1 MNSTRKIQCALA
13 LVFLVLCAAR
23 AGNAQTTCPSPW
35 VSTSIYTSG
44 MTVSLNGVKYTA
56 NFWTQ
61 GQNPATNNGGP
72 GSGQPWTSNGPCS
85 GSGGGGGGGGSCAP
99 VWNSTTVYTGG
110 QTASLNGVNYQAN
123 FWTQGQ
129 NPSTNNGGP
138 GSGAPWTNIGTCSA
152 CTTVPSVP
160 TGLQA
165 SGTTSNSTNLSWNAS
180 TVAVNCVLTGYTIF
194 RNGVAVATS
203 SSPNVTI
210 TGLSPLT
217 TYSFRVAATTA
228 AGSSAQ
234 STAIN
239 VTTLNGPP
247 PPPPGSKVFAPYVDM
262 GLTVDWQLLTIQQQS
277 GIKVF
282 TLGFVVGNG
291 GCTPTWGGVGATV
304 ANDTLPNGTTILSL
318 VQGIRAAGGDVIISF
333 GGASGTELALGC
345 TTVSSLQA
353 AYQSVLNKYSVNSS
367 TPVRLDFDIEGGATT
382 DQASINRRNQALVGL
397 KAANPNLVISYTL
410 PVLPTGLVASGV
422 NILNSVKAAGL
433 NVNVINI
440 MAMDY
445 GSANDNGG
453 QMGLSATQAAA
464 NTHNQVV
471 AAGLTASIGVTPM
484 IGINDVNTEIFQ
496 LSDATML
503 LNFANAN
510 SYITR
515 LSMWSVSRDN
525 GSCPNQ
531 GFASPVCS
539 GISQSNWAFSNIFKP
554 FGN

>member
-1 MNSTRKIQCALA
+1 MNSARKIQCTLG
-13 LVFLVLCAAR
+13 LSLLLLCMAR
-23 AGNAQTTCPSPW
+23 VGAAQTCAPTW
-35 VSTSIYTSG
+35 NSTSVYTAG
-44 MTVSLNGVKYTA
+44 MTASLNGINYTA

-61 GQNPATNNGGP
+61 GQSPATNNGGP
-72 GSGQPWTSNGPCS
+72 GSGQPWTSNGSCS
-85 GSGGGGGGGGSCAP
+85 GSSGGGGGGSCAATW
-99 VWNSTTVYTGG
+99 VSSNVYTAGM
-110 QTASLNGVNYQAN
+110 TASLNGVNYQAN
-123 FWTQGQ
+123 FWTQNQ
-129 NPSTNNGGP
+129 NPATNNGGP
-138 GSGAPWTNIGTCSA
+138 GSGQPWTIIGTCSA

-165 SGTTSNSTNLSWNAS
+165 SGTTSNSTNLSWTAS

-194 RNGVAVATS
+194 KNGVAAATT
-203 SSPNVTI
+203 SSPNVSI

-217 TYSFRVAATTA
+217 TYTFRVAANDA

-247 PPPPGSKVFAPYVDM
+247 PPPPSAKVFAPYVDM
-262 GLTVDWQLLTIQQQS
+262 GLTADWQLTTIQQQS

-333 GGASGTELALGC
+333 GGASGTELAQGC

-353 AYQSVLNKYSVNSS
+353 AYQAVLTKYRVNSS
-367 TPVRLDFDIEGGATT
+367 TPVRMDFDIEGGATT
-382 DQASINRRNQALVGL
+382 DQASITRRNQALKAL
-397 KAANPNLVISYTL
+397 KAANPGLVISYTL

-422 NILNSVKAAGL
+422 NILNSVKTDGL
-433 NVNVINI
+433 SLDVVNV

-453 QMGLSATQAAA
+453 QMGLSAQQAAS

-496 LSDATML
+496 LSDAQSL

-515 LSMWSVSRDN
+515 LSMWSVARDN
-525 GSCPNQ
+525 GSCAGQ

-539 GISQSNWAFSNIFKP
+539 GITQTNWAFANIFKS

>member
-1 MNSTRKIQCALA
+1 MNSARKIQCGVGVL
-13 LVFLVLCAAR
+13 FLLLCMAR
-23 AGNAQTTCPSPW
+23 AGAAQTTCPPVW
-35 VSTSIYTSG
+35 NSTSVYTSG
-44 MTVSLNGVKYTA
+44 MTVSLNGIKYTA

-61 GQNPATNNGGP
+61 GQNPSTNNGGP

-85 GSGGGGGGGGSCAP
+85 GSGGGGGGGSCAP
-99 VWNSTTVYTGG
+99 TWNSTTVYTGG
-110 QTASLNGVNYQAN
+110 MTASLNGVNYQAN

-138 GSGAPWTNIGTCSA
+138 GSGAPWTIIGTCSA

-180 TVAVNCVLTGYTIF
+180 TVAVNCVLTGYTVF
-194 RNGVAVATS
+194 RNGVAVATTTT
-203 SSPNVTI
+203 PNATI

-217 TYSFRVAATTA
+217 TYSFRVAATDS
-228 AGSSAQ
+228 AGTSAQ

-239 VTTLNGPP
+239 VTTLSGPP
-247 PPPPGSKVFAPYVDM
+247 PPPAGSKVFAPYIDL
-262 GLTVDWQLLTIQQQS
+262 GLTVSWQLLSIQQQS

-318 VQGIRAAGGDVIISF
+318 VQGVRAAGGDVIISF
-333 GGASGTELALGC
+333 GGAAGTELALGC

-353 AYQSVLNKYSVNSS
+353 AYQSVLNKYRVNSS
-367 TPVRLDFDIEGGATT
+367 TPVRLDFDIEGGATL

-397 KAANPNLVISYTL
+397 KNANPNLVISYTL

-422 NILNSVKAAGL
+422 NILNSIKAAGL
-433 NVNVINI
+433 NVNVINV

-445 GSANDNGG
+445 GPANDNGG
-453 QMGLSATQAAA
+453 QMGLSATQAAS
-464 NTHNQVV
+464 NTRNQVL
-471 AAGLTASIGVTPM
+471 AAGLTSTIGVTPM
-484 IGINDVNTEIFQ
+484 IGINDVASEIFQ
-496 LSDATML
+496 LSDAQML

-515 LSMWSVSRDN
+515 LSMWSVTRDN

-539 GISQSNWAFSNIFKP
+539 GIAQSNWAFSNIFKP

>member
-1 MNSTRKIQCALA
+1 MNSARKIQCAFG
-13 LVFLVLCAAR
+13 LVFLLLCLAR
-23 AGNAQTTCPSPW
+23 VGAAQTACNPTW
-35 VSTSIYTSG
+35 VSTTAYTGG
-44 MTVSLNGVKYTA
+44 MKVSLNGINYTA

-72 GSGQPWTSNGPCS
+72 GSGQPWTSNGSCS
-85 GSGGGGGGGGSCAP
+85 GSGGGGGGGSCASP
-99 VWNSTTVYTGG
+99 WISTNVYTAGM
-110 QTASLNGVNYQAN
+110 TASVSGVNYQAN

-129 NPSTNNGGP
+129 NPTTNNGGP

-194 RNGVAVATS
+194 RNGVAVGTS
-203 SSPNVTI
+203 PSPNFNA
-210 TGLSPLT
+210 TGLSPVT
-217 TYSFRVAATTA
+217 TYTFRVAATDA

-234 STAIN
+234 SSAIN
-239 VTTLNGPP
+239 VTTLSGPP
-247 PPPPGSKVFAPYVDM
+247 PPPPSGKVFAPYIDL
-262 GLTVDWQLLTIQQQS
+262 GLTASWQLTTIQQQS

-304 ANDTLPNGTTILSL
+304 ANDTLPNGTTVLSL
-318 VQGIRAAGGDVIISF
+318 VQGVRAAGGDVIISF

-345 TTVSSLQA
+345 STVSSLQA
-353 AYQSVLNKYSVNSS
+353 AYQAVINKYSVNSS
-367 TPVRLDFDIEGGATT
+367 TPVRIDLDIEGGAIT
-382 DQASINRRNQALVGL
+382 DQTSVNRRNQALVGL

-422 NILNSVKAAGL
+422 NMLNSIKAANL

-453 QMGLSATQAAA
+453 QMGLSATQAAS
-464 NTHNQVV
+464 NTRNQVL
-471 AAGLTASIGVTPM
+471 AAGLTATIGVTPM

-503 LNFANAN
+503 LNFANQN

-539 GISQSNWAFSNIFKP
+539 GISQSNWAFANIFKP
-554 FGN
+554 FAP

>member
-1 MNSTRKIQCALA
+1 MNSVRKIQCVVG
-13 LVFLVLCAAR
+13 LVFLLLCTARVGAAQTACAA
-23 AGNAQTTCPSPW
+23 AWN
-35 VSTSIYTSG
+35 STSVYTAG
-44 MTVSLNGVKYTA
+44 MTASLNGINYTA

-61 GQNPATNNGGP
+61 GQSPATNNGGP
-72 GSGQPWTSNGPCS
+72 GSGQPWTSNGACS

-99 VWNSTTVYTGG
+99 TWNSTSVYTAGM
-110 QTASLNGVNYQAN
+110 TASLNGVNYQAN

-138 GSGAPWTNIGTCSA
+138 GSGAPWTIIGTCSA

-165 SGTTSNSTNLSWNAS
+165 SGTTSNSTNLSWNAA
-180 TVAVNCVLTGYTIF
+180 TVAVNCVLTSYTIF
-194 RNGVAVATS
+194 KNGVAAGTTS
-203 SSPNVTI
+203 STNITI
-210 TGLSPLT
+210 SGLSPLT
-217 TYSFRVAATTA
+217 TYSFRVAANDA

-239 VTTLNGPP
+239 VSTLNGPP
-247 PPPPGSKVFAPYVDM
+247 PPPPGAKVFAPYIDM
-262 GLTVDWQLLTIQQQS
+262 GLTVDWQLTTIQQQS

-282 TLGFVVGNG
+282 TMGFIVGNG

-318 VQGIRAAGGDVIISF
+318 VQGVRAAGGDVIISF
-333 GGASGTELALGC
+333 GGASGTELAQGC
-345 TTVSSLQA
+345 STVSSLQA
-353 AYQSVLNKYSVNSS
+353 AYQAVLTKYSVNSS

-382 DQASINRRNQALVGL
+382 DQASITRRDLALKGL
-397 KAANPNLVISYTL
+397 KSANPGLVISYTL
-410 PVLPTGLVASGV
+410 PVLPTGLIASGV
-422 NILNSVKAAGL
+422 NILNSVKTDGL
-433 NVNVINI
+433 SLDVVNV

-453 QMGLSATQAAA
+453 QMGLSAQQAAT

-484 IGINDVNTEIFQ
+484 IGINDTNTEIFQ
-496 LSDATML
+496 LSDATSL

-510 SYITR
+510 SYISR
-515 LSMWSVSRDN
+515 IAMWSVARDN
-525 GSCPNQ
+525 GGCPNQ
-531 GFASPVCS
+531 GFASPTCS
-539 GISQSNWAFSNIFKP
+539 GISQANWAFANIFKP
-554 FGN
+554 FQ

>member
-1 MNSTRKIQCALA
+1 MYSARKIQCALG
-13 LVFLVLCAAR
+13 LVFLVLCLAR
-23 AGNAQTTCPSPW
+23 VGAAQTTCNPTW
-35 VSTSIYTSG
+35 VSTTAYTGG
-44 MTVSLNGVKYTA
+44 MKVSLNGINYTA

-61 GQNPATNNGGP
+61 GQNPATNNGGA

-85 GSGGGGGGGGSCAP
+85 GSGGGGGGGSCASP
-99 VWNSTTVYTGG
+99 WISSNVYTAGM
-110 QTASLNGVNYQAN
+110 TASVSGVNYQAN

-129 NPSTNNGGP
+129 NPTTNNGGP

-165 SGTTSNSTNLSWNAS
+165 SGTTSNSTNLTWTAS

-194 RNGVAVATS
+194 RNGVAVGTS
-203 SSPNVTI
+203 PGPNFNA
-210 TGLSPLT
+210 TGLSPNT
-217 TYSFRVAATTA
+217 TYSFRVAATDA

-234 STAIN
+234 SAAIN
-239 VTTLNGPP
+239 VTTPTGPP
-247 PPPPGSKVFAPYVDM
+247 PPPPSGKVFAPYIDL
-262 GLTVDWQLLTIQQQS
+262 GLTASWQLTTIQQQS

-318 VQGIRAAGGDVIISF
+318 IQGIRAAGGDVIISF

-345 TTVSSLQA
+345 SSAANLQA
-353 AYQSVLNKYSVNSS
+353 AYQAVLNKYSVNSS
-367 TPVRLDFDIEGGATT
+367 TPVRIDLDIEGGAIT
-382 DQASINRRNQALVGL
+382 DQASVNRRNQALVGL

-422 NILNSVKAAGL
+422 NMLNSIKASGL

-453 QMGLSATQAAA
+453 QMGLSATQAAS
-464 NTHNQVV
+464 NTRNQVL
-471 AAGLTASIGVTPM
+471 AAGLTATIGVTPM

-503 LNFANAN
+503 LNFANQN

-539 GISQSNWAFSNIFKP
+539 GISQSNWAFANIFKP
-554 FGN
+554 FAP

>member
-1 MNSTRKIQCALA
+1 MTSARKIQIGLG
-13 LVFLVLCAAR
+13 LFFLLLCTAR
-23 AGNAQTTCPSPW
+23 VGAAQTTCASTW
-35 VSTSIYTSG
+35 NSTSVYTAG
-44 MTVSLNGVKYTA
+44 MKASLNGINYTA

-61 GQNPATNNGGP
+61 GQNPSTNNGGS
-72 GSGQPWTSNGPCS
+72 GSGQPWTSNGACS

-99 VWNSTTVYTGG
+99 TWNSTTAYTGG
-110 QTASLNGVNYQAN
+110 MTASLNGVNYQAN

-138 GSGAPWTNIGTCSA
+138 GSGAPWTSIGTCSA

-165 SGTTSNSTNLSWNAS
+165 SGTTSNSTNLSWTAS
-180 TVAVNCVLTGYTIF
+180 TVAVNCTLTGYTVF
-194 RNGVAVATS
+194 RNGVAVGTTS
-203 SSPNVTI
+203 SPGMTV

-217 TYSFRVAATTA
+217 TYSFRVAATDA
-228 AGSSAQ
+228 AGSSLQGA
-234 STAIN
+234 AIN

-247 PPPPGSKVFAPYVDM
+247 PPPPGAKVFAPYVDM
-262 GLTVDWQLLTIQQQS
+262 GLTADWQLLTIQQQS

-353 AYQSVLNKYSVNSS
+353 AYQAVLNKYRVNSS

-382 DQASINRRNQALVGL
+382 DQTSINRRNQALVGL
-397 KAANPNLVISYTL
+397 KNANPGLVISYTL

-422 NILNSVKAAGL
+422 NILNSVKASGLSL
-433 NVNVINI
+433 NVVNV

-453 QMGLSATQAAA
+453 QMGLSAQQAAS

-496 LSDATML
+496 LADAQSL

-515 LSMWSVSRDN
+515 LSMWSVARDN

-539 GISQSNWAFSNIFKP
+539 GISQSNWAFSNILKP
-554 FGN
+554 FGP

>member
-1 MNSTRKIQCALA
+1 MKSARKIQCGIG
-13 LVFLVLCAAR
+13 LVFLLLCMAR
-23 AGNAQTTCPSPW
+23 VGAAQTCNPTW
-35 VSTSIYTSG
+35 VSTSVYTAG
-44 MTVSLNGVKYTA
+44 MTVSLNGINYTANFWTQGQNPSTNNGGPGSGQPWTSNGSCSGSGGGGGGGGSCAPTWNSTSVYTGGMTASLNGVNYQA

-72 GSGQPWTSNGPCS
+72 GSG
-85 GSGGGGGGGGSCAP
+85 
-99 VWNSTTVYTGG
+99 
-110 QTASLNGVNYQAN
+110 
-123 FWTQGQ
+123 
-129 NPSTNNGGP
+129 
-138 GSGAPWTNIGTCSA
+138 APWTIIGTCSA

-180 TVAVNCVLTGYTIF
+180 TVAVNCVLTGYTVF
-194 RNGVAVATS
+194 RNGVAVGTT
-203 SSPNVTI
+203 SSPNMTVS
-210 TGLSPLT
+210 GLSPVT
-217 TYSFRVAATTA
+217 TYSFRVAATDA

-239 VTTLNGPP
+239 VTTLSGPP

-262 GLTVDWQLLTIQQQS
+262 GLTADWQLLTIQQQS

-291 GCTPTWGGVGATV
+291 GCAPTWGGVGATV

-318 VQGIRAAGGDVIISF
+318 VQGVRAAGGDVIISF

-353 AYQSVLNKYSVNSS
+353 AYQAVLNKYSVNSS

-382 DQASINRRNQALVGL
+382 DQTSINRRNQALVGL
-397 KAANPNLVISYTL
+397 KNANPGLVISYTL

-422 NILNSVKAAGL
+422 NILNSVKTSGL
-433 NVNVINI
+433 NLNVVNI

-453 QMGLSATQAAA
+453 QMGLSAQQAAT

-496 LSDATML
+496 LADATSL

-515 LSMWSVSRDN
+515 LSYWSVARDN
-525 GSCPNQ
+525 GSCANQ
-531 GFASPVCS
+531 GFASPSCS
-539 GISQSNWAFSNIFKP
+539 GISQSNWAFANILKP
-554 FGN
+554 FGP

>member
-1 MNSTRKIQCALA
+1 MNSARKIQCAVG
-13 LVFLVLCAAR
+13 LVFLLLCMAR
-23 AGNAQTTCPSPW
+23 VGAAQTCASPW
-35 VSTSIYTSG
+35 NSTSVYTAG
-44 MTVSLNGVKYTA
+44 MTASLNGINYTA

-61 GQNPATNNGGP
+61 GQSPATNNGGP
-72 GSGQPWTSNGPCS
+72 GSGQPWTSNGACS
-85 GSGGGGGGGGSCAP
+85 GSGGGGGGGSCAP
-99 VWNSTTVYTGG
+99 TWNSTSVYTAGN
-110 QTASLNGVNYQAN
+110 TASLNGTNYQAN

-138 GSGAPWTNIGTCSA
+138 GSGAPWTIIGTCSA

-165 SGTTSNSTNLSWNAS
+165 SGTTSNSTNLSWTAS
-180 TVAVNCVLTGYTIF
+180 TVAVNCTLTGYTVF
-194 RNGVAVATS
+194 RNGVAVGTT
-203 SSPNVTI
+203 SSPNMTV
-210 TGLSPLT
+210 TGLSPVT
-217 TYSFRVAATTA
+217 TYSFRVAANDA

-247 PPPPGSKVFAPYVDM
+247 PPPPGSKTFAPYVDM
-262 GLTVDWQLLTIQQQS
+262 GLTADWQLLTIQQQS

-318 VQGIRAAGGDVIISF
+318 VQGVRAAGGDVIISF

-353 AYQSVLNKYSVNSS
+353 AYQAVLNKYSVNSS

-382 DQASINRRNQALVGL
+382 DTASIDRRNSALVGL
-397 KAANPNLVISYTL
+397 KNANPNLVISYTL

-422 NILNSVKAAGL
+422 NILNRVKASGL
-433 NVNVINI
+433 NVNVINV

-453 QMGLSATQAAA
+453 QMGLSAQQAAS

-471 AAGLTASIGVTPM
+471 AAGLTSSIGVTPM

-496 LSDATML
+496 LADAQGL

-515 LSMWSVSRDN
+515 LSMWSVARDN
-525 GSCPNQ
+525 GGCANQ
-531 GFASPVCS
+531 GFASPTCS
-539 GISQSNWAFSNIFKP
+539 GISQANWAFSNILKP
-554 FGN
+554 FGP

>member
-1 MNSTRKIQCALA
+1 MKSARKIQITLG
-13 LVFLVLCAAR
+13 VSFLLLCMAQVAA
-23 AGNAQTTCPSPW
+23 AQTCASPW
-35 VSTSIYTSG
+35 NSTSVYTAG
-44 MTVSLNGVKYTA
+44 MTASLNGVNYTA

-61 GQNPATNNGGP
+61 GQSPATNNGGP
-72 GSGQPWTSNGPCS
+72 GSGQPWTGNGACS
-85 GSGGGGGGGGSCAP
+85 GSGVGGGGGGSCAAT
-99 VWNSTTVYTGG
+99 WNSTTVYTGG
-110 QTASLNGVNYQAN
+110 MTASLNGVNYQAN

-138 GSGAPWTNIGTCSA
+138 GSGAPWTIIGTCSA

-203 SSPNVTI
+203 SSANVTI

-217 TYSFRVAATTA
+217 TYSFRVAATDA

-239 VTTLNGPP
+239 VTTLSGPP
-247 PPPPGSKVFAPYVDM
+247 PPPPSAKVFAPYVDM
-262 GLTVDWQLLTIQQQS
+262 GLTVDWQLLSIQQQS

-318 VQGIRAAGGDVIISF
+318 VQGVRAAGGDVIISF

-345 TTVSSLQA
+345 TTVASLQS

-382 DQASINRRNQALVGL
+382 DSASITRRNQALVGL
-397 KAANPNLVISYTL
+397 KNANPGLVISYTL

-433 NVNVINI
+433 NLNVVNI

-453 QMGLSATQAAA
+453 QMGLSAQQAAA

-471 AAGLTASIGVTPM
+471 AAGLSATIGVTPM

-496 LSDATML
+496 LADAQSL

-515 LSMWSVSRDN
+515 LSMWSVARDN

-539 GISQSNWAFSNIFKP
+539 GIVQSNWAFSNIFGQ
-554 FGN
+554 FR

>member
-1 MNSTRKIQCALA
+1 MNSARKIQCAFG
-13 LVFLVLCAAR
+13 LVFLLLCLAR
-23 AGNAQTTCPSPW
+23 AGAAQTTCNPTW
-35 VSTSIYTSG
+35 VSTTAYTGG
-44 MTVSLNGVKYTA
+44 MKVSLNGINYTA

-85 GSGGGGGGGGSCAP
+85 GSGGGGGGGSCA
-99 VWNSTTVYTGG
+99 STWISTNVYTAGM
-110 QTASLNGVNYQAN
+110 TASVSGVNYQAN

-129 NPSTNNGGP
+129 NPATNNGGP
-138 GSGAPWTNIGTCSA
+138 GSGAPWTNIGSCSA

-165 SGTTSNSTNLSWNAS
+165 SNTTSNSTNLSWTAA

-194 RNGVAVATS
+194 RNGVAVGTS
-203 SSPNVTI
+203 PSPNFTA
-210 TGLSPLT
+210 TGLSPVT
-217 TYSFRVAATTA
+217 TYSFRVAANDA

-234 STAIN
+234 SAAIN
-239 VTTLNGPP
+239 VTTLSGPP
-247 PPPPGSKVFAPYVDM
+247 PPPPSGKVFAPYIDM
-262 GLTVDWQLLTIQQQS
+262 GLTASWQLLTIQQQS

-304 ANDTLPNGTTILSL
+304 ANDTLPNGTTMLSII
-318 VQGIRAAGGDVIISF
+318 QGIRSAGGDVIISF

-345 TTVSSLQA
+345 STVSSLQA
-353 AYQSVLNKYSVNSS
+353 AYQSVINKYSVNSS
-367 TPVRLDFDIEGGATT
+367 TPVRIDLDIEGGAIT
-382 DQASINRRNQALVGL
+382 DQTSINRRNQALVGL
-397 KAANPNLVISYTL
+397 KNANPGLVISYTL

-422 NILNSVKAAGL
+422 NMLNSIKTANL

-453 QMGLSATQAAA
+453 QMGLSATQAAS
-464 NTHNQVV
+464 NTRNQVV
-471 AAGLTASIGVTPM
+471 AAGLTATIGVTPM

-503 LNFANAN
+503 LNFANQN

-539 GISQSNWAFSNIFKP
+539 GISQSNWAFANIFKP
-554 FGN
+554 FAP

>member
-1 MNSTRKIQCALA
+1 MNSGRKIQCALG
-13 LVFLVLCAAR
+13 LVFLLLCLAR
-23 AGNAQTTCPSPW
+23 VGAGQTTCNPTW
-35 VSTSIYTSG
+35 ISTTAYTAG
-44 MTVSLNGVKYTA
+44 MKVSLNGINYTA

-61 GQNPATNNGGP
+61 GQNPSTNNGGP
-72 GSGQPWTSNGPCS
+72 GSGQPWTSNGSCS

-99 VWNSTTVYTGG
+99 TWNATSVYTGG
-110 QTASLNGVNYQAN
+110 MTASLNGVNYQAN

-138 GSGAPWTNIGTCSA
+138 GSGAPWTIIGNCSA

-180 TVAVNCVLTGYTIF
+180 TAAVNCVLTGYTVF
-194 RNGVAVATS
+194 RNGVAIGTT
-203 SSPNVTI
+203 SSPNMTVS
-210 TGLSPLT
+210 GLSPVT
-217 TYSFRVAATTA
+217 TYSFRVAANDA

-262 GLTVDWQLLTIQQQS
+262 GLTADWQLLTIQQQS

-304 ANDTLPNGTTILSL
+304 ANDTLPNGTTIVSL
-318 VQGIRAAGGDVIISF
+318 VQGVRSAGGDVIISF

-353 AYQSVLNKYSVNSS
+353 AYQAVLNKYSVNSS

-397 KAANPNLVISYTL
+397 KNANPGLVISYTL
-410 PVLPTGLVASGV
+410 PVLPTGLIASGV
-422 NILNSVKAAGL
+422 NILNSVKSAGL
-433 NVNVINI
+433 NLNVVNV

-453 QMGLSATQAAA
+453 QMGLSAQQAAT

-496 LSDATML
+496 LADAQSL

-515 LSMWSVSRDN
+515 LSYWSVARDN
-525 GSCPNQ
+525 GGCPNQ
-531 GFASPVCS
+531 GFASPSCS
-539 GISQSNWAFSNIFKP
+539 GISQANWAFANILKP
-554 FGN
+554 FGP

>member
-1 MNSTRKIQCALA
+1 MNSARKIQCGVG
-13 LVFLVLCAAR
+13 LVFLLLCMAR
-23 AGNAQTTCPSPW
+23 VGAAQTCASPW
-35 VSTSIYTSG
+35 NSTSVYTAG
-44 MTVSLNGVKYTA
+44 MTASLNGINYTA

-61 GQNPATNNGGP
+61 GQNPSTNNGGP
-72 GSGQPWTSNGPCS
+72 GSGQPWTSNGSCS
-85 GSGGGGGGGGSCAP
+85 GSGGGGGGGSCAP
-99 VWNSTTVYTGG
+99 TWNSTTVYTAGN
-110 QTASLNGVNYQAN
+110 TASLNGTNYQAN

-138 GSGAPWTNIGTCSA
+138 GSGAPWTIIGTCSA

-165 SGTTSNSTNLSWNAS
+165 SGTTSNSTNLSWTAS
-180 TVAVNCVLTGYTIF
+180 TVAVNCTLTGYTVF
-194 RNGVAVATS
+194 RNGVAVATTS
-203 SSPNVTI
+203 TTNVSI
-210 TGLSPLT
+210 TGLSPVT
-217 TYSFRVAATTA
+217 TYSFRVAANDA

-234 STAIN
+234 SSAIN
-239 VTTLNGPP
+239 VTTLSGPP
-247 PPPPGSKVFAPYVDM
+247 PPPPGSKTFAPYVDM

-318 VQGIRAAGGDVIISF
+318 VQGVRAAGGDVIISF

-353 AYQSVLNKYSVNSS
+353 AYQAVLNKYSVNSS

-382 DQASINRRNQALVGL
+382 DTASIDRRNSALVGL
-397 KAANPNLVISYTL
+397 KNANPNLVISYTL

-422 NILNSVKAAGL
+422 NILNRVKASGL
-433 NVNVINI
+433 NVNVINV

-453 QMGLSATQAAA
+453 QMGLSAQQAAS

-471 AAGLTASIGVTPM
+471 AAGLTSSIGVTPM

-496 LSDATML
+496 LTDAQGL

-515 LSMWSVSRDN
+515 LSMWSVARDN
-525 GSCPNQ
+525 GGCANQ
-531 GFASPVCS
+531 GFASPTCS
-539 GISQSNWAFSNIFKP
+539 GISQANWAFSNILKP
-554 FGN
+554 FGP

>member
-1 MNSTRKIQCALA
+1 MNSARKMQGRVG
-13 LVFLVLCAAR
+13 LVFLLLCMAR
-23 AGNAQTTCPSPW
+23 VGAAQTTCAATW
-35 VSTSIYTSG
+35 NSTSVYTAG
-44 MTVSLNGVKYTA
+44 MKASLNGINYTA

-72 GSGQPWTSNGPCS
+72 GSGQPWTSNGACS
-85 GSGGGGGGGGSCAP
+85 GSGGGGGGGSCAP
-99 VWNSTTVYTGG
+99 TWNSTTVYTAGN
-110 QTASLNGVNYQAN
+110 TASLNGTNYQAN

-138 GSGAPWTNIGTCSA
+138 GSGAPWTIIGTCSA

-165 SGTTSNSTNLSWNAS
+165 SGTTSNSTNLSWTAA
-180 TVAVNCVLTGYTIF
+180 TVAVNCTLTGYTVF
-194 RNGVAVATS
+194 RNGVAVGTT
-203 SSPNVTI
+203 SSPNMTV
-210 TGLSPLT
+210 TGLSPVT
-217 TYSFRVAATTA
+217 TYSFRVAANDA

-234 STAIN
+234 SSAIN

-262 GLTVDWQLLTIQQQS
+262 GLTADWQLLSIQSQS

-282 TLGFVVGNG
+282 TLRFVVGNG
-291 GCTPTWGGVGATV
+291 GCTPRWGGVGATV

-318 VQGIRAAGGDVIISF
+318 VQGVRAAGGGVIISF
-333 GGASGTELALGC
+333 GGASGTELAQGC

-353 AYQSVLNKYSVNSS
+353 AYQVVLNKYSVNSS
-367 TPVRLDFDIEGGATT
+367 TPVRLDFDIEGGETT
-382 DQASINRRNQALVGL
+382 DQASSTRRNQALVGL
-397 KAANPNLVISYTL
+397 KNANPGLVISYTL

-422 NILNSVKAAGL
+422 NILNSVKTAGL
-433 NVNVINI
+433 NLNVVNV

-453 QMGLSATQAAA
+453 QMGLSAQQAAS

-471 AAGLTASIGVTPM
+471 AAGLSATIGVTPM

-496 LSDATML
+496 LADAQSL

-515 LSMWSVSRDN
+515 IAMWSVARDN
-525 GSCPNQ
+525 GGCANQ
-531 GFASPVCS
+531 GFASPTCS
-539 GISQSNWAFSNIFKP
+539 GISQANWAFANILKVFH
-554 FGN
+554 

>member
-1 MNSTRKIQCALA
+1 MNSIRIIQSALG
-13 LVFLVLCAAR
+13 LFFLLLCMVRVGA
-23 AGNAQTTCPSPW
+23 AQTTCASPW
-35 VSTSIYTSG
+35 NSTSVYTAG
-44 MTVSLNGVKYTA
+44 MKVSLNGINYTANFWTQGQSPATNNGGPGSGQPWTSNGACSGSGGGGGGGGSCAPVWNATTVYTAGMTASSNGVNYNA

-72 GSGQPWTSNGPCS
+72 GSGQPWTVI
-85 GSGGGGGGGGSCAP
+85 A
-99 VWNSTTVYTGG
+99 
-110 QTASLNGVNYQAN
+110 
-123 FWTQGQ
+123 
-129 NPSTNNGGP
+129 
-138 GSGAPWTNIGTCSA
+138 TCSA

-180 TVAVNCVLTGYTIF
+180 TVAVNCVLTSYTVF
-194 RNGVAVATS
+194 KNGVAAGTS
-203 SSPNVTI
+203 SSPNLTI

-217 TYSFRVAATTA
+217 TYSFRVAATDA
-228 AGSSAQ
+228 AGTSAQ

-247 PPPPGSKVFAPYVDM
+247 PPPPSAKVFAPYVDM
-262 GLTVDWQLLTIQQQS
+262 GLTVDWQLTNIQQQS

-304 ANDTLPNGTTILSL
+304 ANDMLPNGTTIVSL

-333 GGASGTELALGC
+333 GGASGTELAQGC

-353 AYQSVLNKYSVNSS
+353 AYQSVLNKYSANS
-367 TPVRLDFDIEGGATT
+367 TKPVRLDFDIEGGATT
-382 DQASINRRNQALVGL
+382 DQVSITRRNQALKGL
-397 KAANPNLVISYTL
+397 KSANPGLVISYTL

-422 NILNSVKAAGL
+422 NILNSVKADGL
-433 NVNVINI
+433 SLDVVNV

-453 QMGLSATQAAA
+453 QMGLSAQQAAS

-471 AAGLTASIGVTPM
+471 AVGLSASIGVTPM
-484 IGINDVNTEIFQ
+484 IGVNDVNTEIFQ
-496 LSDATML
+496 LSDAQSL

-515 LSMWSVSRDN
+515 IAMWSVARDN
-525 GSCPNQ
+525 GSCAGQ

-539 GISQSNWAFSNIFKP
+539 GITQSNWAFANIFKP
-554 FGN
+554 FQ

>member
-1 MNSTRKIQCALA
+1 MNSTRKIQCGLG
-13 LVFLVLCAAR
+13 LVFLLLCTARVGAAQTCAA
-23 AGNAQTTCPSPW
+23 PW
-35 VSTSIYTSG
+35 SSASVYTAG
-44 MTVSLNGVKYTA
+44 MTASLNGINYTA

-61 GQNPATNNGGP
+61 GQSPATNNGGA
-72 GSGQPWTSNGPCS
+72 GSGQPWTSNGPCN
-85 GSGGGGGGGGSCAP
+85 GSSGGGGGGSCAP
-99 VWNSTTVYTGG
+99 TWNSTTAYTGG
-110 QTASLNGVNYQAN
+110 MTASLNGVNYQAN

-129 NPSTNNGGP
+129 NPATNNGGA
-138 GSGAPWTNIGTCSA
+138 GSGAPWTIIGTCSA

-165 SGTTSNSTNLSWNAS
+165 SNTTSNSTNLSWNAS
-180 TVAVNCVLTGYTIF
+180 TVAVNCVLTGYTVF
-194 RNGVAVATS
+194 RNGVAVATT
-203 SSPNVTI
+203 SSPNATI

-217 TYSFRVAATTA
+217 TYSFRVAANDS
-228 AGSSAQ
+228 AGTSAQ

-247 PPPPGSKVFAPYVDM
+247 PPPPSGKVFAPYVDM
-262 GLTVDWQLLTIQQQS
+262 GLTADWQLLTIQQQS

-318 VQGIRAAGGDVIISF
+318 VQGVRAAGGDVIISF
-333 GGASGTELALGC
+333 GGASGTELAQGC

-353 AYQSVLNKYSVNSS
+353 AYQAVLTKYRVNSS

-382 DQASINRRNQALVGL
+382 DQASITRRNQALKAL
-397 KAANPNLVISYTL
+397 KAANPGLVISYTL

-422 NILNSVKAAGL
+422 NILNSVKADGL
-433 NVNVINI
+433 SLDVVNV

-453 QMGLSATQAAA
+453 QMGLSAQQAAS
-464 NTHNQVV
+464 NTRNQVL
-471 AAGLTASIGVTPM
+471 AAGLTATIGVTPM

-496 LSDATML
+496 LTDAQSL

-515 LSMWSVSRDN
+515 LSMWSVARDN
-525 GSCPNQ
+525 GSCAGQ

-539 GISQSNWAFSNIFKP
+539 GIAQSNWAFANIFKP
-554 FGN
+554 FQ